1 MDASKSKRWTG
12 MGSVVALFAIHALGF
27 VLVRSGAFNH
37 DLAFVVVGG
46 QKLLVGGQF
55 GVDVTDPNPPLAWW
69 LATAFLAIG
78 NALRLA
84 PQTSATV
91 FTLALS
97 FGACLFIARAAGT
110 RHAIAAA
117 IVLLALPGYDFGQRE
132 HWLAIL
138 ALPWLLA
145 AADWR
150 DRRKLGRGMRTVA
163 VASGAIGFCL
173 KPYFVLIPIAVEC
186 WFLVRRRS
194 LADALR
200 PGNFGLLA
208 IGVLYGLSVWALAPE
223 YYTRVLPDTLAIYWA
238 FDVSFAEILRIHAL
252 PSLLIVAGGAMLLRA
267 TTSVPPRAQAL
278 AAATLGALLAAVL
291 QFKGWQYHFLPE
303 RAFAVIGAIWLIID
317 AAGLPGRAVFR
328 FVALA
333 PILFAALAP
342 TVQRRGE
349 SAGALRDERAL
360 AATIR
365 QWSRPGEGVFG
376 FITTPRA
383 VLPAVLRTDRRWR
396 SGACCVQFVP
406 ALVRGDERG
415 PSGAGRTRAVATRK
429 LDDLIANLAHDPPR
443 ILLVDDRDFKL
454 GFDAKPFDY
463 APWLRSD
470 PRLRRLF
477 AAYRE
482 RPGVAGFR
490 VFVRQR

>member
-1 MDASKSKRWTG
+1 MDASRSDRWTG
-12 MGSVVALFAIHALGF
+12 TVTVLALVAIHTLGF
-27 VLVRSGAFNH
+27 VLERASAFNH

-46 QKLLVGGQF
+46 QKLLAGGQF

-69 LATAFLAIG
+69 LAAAFLALG

-97 FGACLFIARAAGT
+97 FGACLFVARSAGT
-110 RHAIAAA
+110 RQAIVAA
-117 IVLLALPGYDFGQRE
+117 IVLVGLPGYDFGQRE

-138 ALPWLLA
+138 ALPWLLS

-150 DRRKLGRGMRTVA
+150 DERKLGRGMRTVA
-163 VASGAIGFCL
+163 VLSGALGFYL
-173 KPYFVLIPIAVEC
+173 KPHFLLIPIAVEC

-200 PGNFGLLA
+200 PDNFGMLA
-208 IGVLYGLSVWALAPE
+208 IAGLYAASVWALAPE

-238 FDVSFAEILRIHAL
+238 FDVSFAKILRIHAG

-267 TTSVPPRAQAL
+267 SASAPPREQAL

-303 RAFAVIGAIWLIID
+303 RTFAVIGAIWLIID
-317 AAGLPGRAVFR
+317 APALPGRALFR
-328 FVALA
+328 CLALA

-342 TVQRRGE
+342 TVQRREE
-349 SAGALRDERAL
+349 SAIALQDERAL
-360 AATIR
+360 ADTIR
-365 QWSRPGEGVFG
+365 QLSRPGEGVFG

-383 VLPAVLRTDRRWR
+383 VLPAVLRTDRRWQ
-396 SGACCVQFVP
+396 SDACCVQFVP
-406 ALVRGDERG
+406 ALVRADERG
-415 PSGAGRTRAVATRK
+415 PSGARQTRTLATRK
-429 LDDLIANLAHDPPR
+429 LDNLIADLAHDPPR
-443 ILLVDDRDFKL
+443 IILVDDRDFKL

-463 APWLRSD
+463 APWLRSN
-470 PRLRRLF
+470 PRLRSLF
-477 AAYRE
+477 GTYRE
-482 RPGVAGFR
+482 RGGVAGFR
-490 VFVRQR
+490 VFVRQ